1 MVASTF
7 SLSEIK
13 SVRLGEL
20 VIKDFIM
27 PSRLPVLYDEGEII
41 SNLSTDSTSLAS
53 IYILLALSWRLL
65 VATDLSVVSTL
76 I

>member
-1 MVASTF
+1 
-7 SLSEIK
+7 
-13 SVRLGEL
+13 
-20 VIKDFIM
+20 M

-41 SNLSTDSTSLAS
+41 SNLSTDSTLLAS

>member
-1 MVASTF
+1 MVSSTF

-20 VIKDFIM
+20 VIKDFTM
-27 PSRLPVLYDEGEII
+27 PSRLPVLYDEGGII
-41 SNLSTDSTSLAS
+41 SNLSTDSTLLAS
-53 IYILLALSWRLL
+53 IYILLALLWRLL
-65 VATDLSVVSTL
+65 VVTDLSVVSTL

>member
-41 SNLSTDSTSLAS
+41 SNLSTDSTLLAS